1 MASASSD
8 QAVRQSAREPDTPPR
23 ALHPGMP
30 HRPTLPSPSQS
41 ASNSGY
47 FEVVLR
53 LVQHGSPWRLKGE
66 ADVVKLLSKKSSYK

>member
-1 MASASSD
+1 MIC
-8 QAVRQSAREPDTPPR
+8 PDYCAAHLAP
-23 ALHPGMP
+23 ALHC
-30 HRPTLPSPSQS
+30 LPACLACLQS

-47 FEVVLR
+47 FEVVLK